1 MKHSLQNLHH
11 LAAAYRVDLSRLV
24 SKVGVVIGLCFVA
37 SFSHAQDCNIIMA
50 CNDGVQVSL
59 DETCSAEIT
68 PDAVLENQVYP
79 NSFYTVEIIDSQGNL
94 LPGTIVTDAQLNE
107 RLEVRVRLNNC
118 DLTCW
123 GYMTVEDKLPPVI
136 ERCDTLTLNCTDSAL
151 PGAPGVFGPVVS
163 DACSETD
170 SIDLEYFDSF
180 VDMPCSD
187 DFGRVITR
195 VWVATDESG
204 NTDTCEQIIN
214 IRRATL
220 DSVVF
225 PPNYDDIDQPSLT
238 CDANI
243 PLLKNGAVDPMFSG
257 LPEGVECPN
266 IQYYYTDVVFD
277 LCGASLKVLRQWFVI
292 DWCTGEERSEPQIIK
307 IIDNQPPICVAPVDN
322 FTEIENDP
330 GLCSGTFDVP
340 PPNVIFECSDWSYT
354 VGYKLR
360 DANGD
365 PFVNPIFDGIIT
377 NSDGSY
383 SIPNLPIDTTWIVY
397 FIEDDC
403 GNQSQCFT
411 EVVIRDNEVPSPVC
425 EGYTTIALDEIGW
438 ADMFAESID
447 DHSVD
452 NCEIDRFEVRRQTAP
467 CGMTEFLEF
476 GEYVNFCCEDIAN
489 NPIKVILR
497 VYDKAGNFNDCIAN
511 VTVQD
516 KRSPVV
522 ISCPAD
528 ITVECGADI
537 NDTSVTGDNFEAE
550 DNCELE
556 ITSELIGSLDNCG
569 LGTVERIWT
578 ATDPQGRTAT
588 CTQTITVEDSDP
600 FDETDIIWPPDY
612 TGYGCSGAD
621 ADPEY
626 IGGLPVITND
636 GCTDIAISYEDDEFY
651 NTPDVC
657 VKILRKWR
665 VVNWCAVNSQ
675 TPTFYEYTQKIE
687 FTNAEAPTF
696 ISGCDGAS
704 ASPDQGE
711 CEANVSVSVTAT
723 DDCTPANQIK
733 YRYTIDLYSDGSID
747 LSGNTKNFNLVLPSG
762 MHDVTFF
769 AEDLCGLSDS
779 CSFEVRVSD
788 DKAPVPICLGQ
799 VTWGMGEDGTTEIWA
814 SDFNLK
820 STDECSPDSLLVFA
834 FDPLGLETART
845 FTCADIPNGIGEGI
859 PIDMYVIDGD
869 GNYAFCEVMLI
880 LQDNQDFCQDGN
892 SRASVG
898 GRILND
904 QGEALNSIEVE
915 LMNETMSEGALDMT
929 ESNGDY
935 MFENISFYDNYI
947 VSPEKNDGTDQG
959 VSTLDLVLIQRH
971 ILGLSTFEDPYQY
984 IAADINKS
992 KSLTGSDVVELRKV
1006 ILGKQSEFK
1015 HNTSWRF
1022 IDARHEFL
1030 EVDYPY
1036 DFPEKVDLGELYIN
1050 HMDVDFVGVK
1060 IGDVNHSFSGNVSGN
1075 LATENRSAPV
1085 QLIVDDRSFTPGDQI
1100 EVVFKADSDFGSMG
1114 MQLALDFAADLS
1126 FAGLGNG
1133 KNLSEEQ
1140 IAVQGNSILI
1150 SKDAVQ
1156 GWNIQEGE
1164 EVFTLVFESKGEGN
1178 LSEGLSINRD
1188 LMDAEIYDEDAQ
1200 ISNLELLVRAGAEKT
1215 TSTFNLAQNIPN
1227 PFNESTRIS
1236 YTLEK
1241 DGNVTISFFDISGRL
1256 LNEYQQF
1263 QTSGTHQL
1271 TLNKSELGDSKG
1283 VIYYRLEADGRS
1295 ITKKMILID

>member
-11 LAAAYRVDLSRLV
+11 LVSASTAGLSRFV
-24 SKVGVVIGLCFVA
+24 SKVGVVIGLCFVS
-37 SFSHAQDCNIIMA
+37 SFTHAQDCNIIMA

-68 PDAVLENQVYP
+68 PDAMLENQVYP
-79 NSFYTVEIIDSQGNL
+79 NSFYTVEIIDSQGNM
-94 LPGTIVTDAQLNE
+94 LPGTTVTEAQLNE

-123 GYMTVEDKLPPVI
+123 GYITVEDKLPPVI
-136 ERCDTLTLNCTDSAL
+136 ERCDTLTLSCTDSPL

-163 DACSETD
+163 DACSPTD
-170 SIDLEYFDSF
+170 SISLQYFDSF

-195 VWVATDESG
+195 IWVATDESG

-214 IRRATL
+214 IERAML
-220 DSVVF
+220 SDVVF
-225 PPNYDDIDQPSLT
+225 PPNYDDIDQASLT

-243 PLLKNGAVDPMFSG
+243 PLLPNGAVDPIFSG
-257 LPEGVECPN
+257 FPEGVECPN

-307 IIDNQPPICVAPVDN
+307 VIDNQPPICVAPVDN
-322 FTEIENDP
+322 FTEISNDP

-340 PPNVIFECSDWSYT
+340 PPNVIFECSDWTYT

-365 PFVNPIFDGIIT
+365 PFLNPIFDGIIT
-377 NSDGSY
+377 NPDGSY

-397 FIEDDC
+397 IITDDC
-403 GNQSQCFT
+403 GNESQCFT
-411 EVVIRDNEVPSPVC
+411 EVVINDTEVPSPVC

-452 NCEIDRFEVRRQTAP
+452 NCEIDRFEVRRETAP

-497 VYDKAGNFNDCIAN
+497 VYDQAGNFNDCVAN

-528 ITVECGADI
+528 ITIECGQDP
-537 NDTSVTGDNFEAE
+537 NDTSITGDDFNAE
-550 DNCELE
+550 DNCELV
-556 ITSELIGSLDNCG
+556 ITSEIVGSLDNCG
-569 LGTVERIWT
+569 LGTIERVWT

-588 CTQTITVEDSDP
+588 CTQLITVEDSDP
-600 FDETDIIWPPDY
+600 FDETDIIWPNDIS
-612 TGYGCSGAD
+612 TTGCSGAD
-621 ADPEY
+621 ADPELLGS
-626 IGGLPVITND
+626 IPTITND
-636 GCTDIAISYEDDEFY
+636 GCTDIAISYEDEEFY

-657 VKILRKWR
+657 VKILRTWR
-665 VVNWCAVNSQ
+665 VVNWCSVNTQ
-675 TPTFYEYTQKIE
+675 TPIFYEYTQKIE
-687 FTNAEAPTF
+687 FTNSEAPTF
-696 ISGCDGAS
+696 VSGCDGAS

-733 YRYTIDLYSDGSID
+733 YSYEIDLNSNGSVD
-747 LSGNTKNFNLVLPSG
+747 LMGNTKNFNRVLPSG
-762 MHDVTFF
+762 MHEVTFT
-769 AEDLCGLSDS
+769 AEDLCGLTSS
-779 CSFEVRVSD
+779 CTFTVRVSD

-799 VTWGMGEDGTTEIWA
+799 VTWGIEEDGTTEIWA

-834 FDPLGLETART
+834 FDAQGNEQART
-845 FTCADIPNGIGEGI
+845 FTCDDIPNGIGEGI

-880 LQDNQDFCQDGN
+880 LQDNQDFCDDGN

-898 GRILND
+898 GRIIND
-904 QGEALNSIEVE
+904 QGEALKSIEVE
-915 LMNETMSEGALDMT
+915 LMNSTMSEEALDMT
-929 ESNGDY
+929 ENDGDY
-935 MFENISFYDNYI
+935 MFEDISFYDSYI
-947 VSPEKNDGTDQG
+947 VSPEKNDDTDEG

-1006 ILGKQSEFK
+1006 ILGKQSEFTN
-1015 HNTSWRF
+1015 NTSWRF
-1022 IDARHEFL
+1022 VDARHEFQ
-1030 EVDYPY
+1030 EVEYPY

-1050 HMDVDFVGVK
+1050 YMDVDFVGVK
-1060 IGDVNHSFSGNVSGN
+1060 IGDVNHSYSGNVKGD
-1075 LATENRSAPV
+1075 LASENRSAPTK
-1085 QLIVDDRSFTPGDQI
+1085 LIIEDQNFTAGD
-1100 EVVFKADSDFGSMG
+1100 EVEVAFKAASDVLSSG
-1114 MQLALDFAADLS
+1114 MQLAIDFGSNLA
-1126 FAGLGNG
+1126 FKGLGEG
-1133 KNLSEEQ
+1133 SQLRSDQ
-1140 IAVQGNSILI
+1140 IALQGNSLLI
-1150 SKDAVQ
+1150 SKDAVS
-1156 GWNIQEGE
+1156 GWNLVEGE
-1164 EVFTLVFESKGEGN
+1164 EIFTLVFETKGSSS
-1178 LSEGLSINRD
+1178 LSDAIQINED
-1188 LMDAEIYDEDAQ
+1188 IMDAEIYDEDAQ
-1200 ISNLELLVRAGAEKT
+1200 ISKLDLIIRASESNNDGGFQLE
-1215 TSTFNLAQNIPN
+1215 QNVPN
-1227 PFNESTRIS
+1227 PFNESTTIT
-1236 YTLEK
+1236 YTIEE

-1256 LNEYQQF
+1256 LNEYKQF
-1263 QTSGTHQL
+1263 QTAGRHQMPV
-1271 TLNKSELGDSKG
+1271 NESDLGDSKG

-1295 ITKKMILID
+1295 ITKKMILVD